1 MDNPNIGPTINC
13 KYCSFGKSLPKTI
26 ISIKTKTELANIVN
40 IPKLI
45 GRDRLSTYGG
55 IVIGVVPRCAK
66 VTSDIPFTIINI
78 HSKNNSY
85 PIILYID
92 INKYN
97 TFKYYY
103 TYNYHY
109 YL

>member
-26 ISIKTKTELANIVN
+26 ISIKTKTKLANIVN

-55 IVIGVVPRCAK
+55 LVIGVVPRCAK
-66 VTSDIPFTIINI
+66 VTSDIPIPIIKRL
-78 HSKNNSY
+78 SKNN
-85 PIILYID
+85 PQPFLICDD
-92 INKYN
+92 INDDSS
-97 TFKYYY
+97 F
-103 TYNYHY
+103 
-109 YL
+109 

>member
-26 ISIKTKTELANIVN
+26 ISIKTKTKFANIVN

-55 IVIGVVPRCAK
+55 LVIGVVQRCAK
-66 VTSDIPFTIINI
+66 VTSDIPI
-78 HSKNNSY
+78 
-85 PIILYID
+85 PIIESLSNNNPSHFIIFDD
-92 INKYN
+92 INHD
-97 TFKYYY
+97 TSF
-103 TYNYHY
+103 
-109 YL
+109 